1 MSDGGRSRR
10 LETLLFTDIVSSSE
24 IATKLGDARWGVLLA
39 RHHALV
45 RRELKRFGGHEID
58 TAGDGFF
65 ATFKV
70 PADGVRCACAAS
82 EAVRALGIE
91 IRAGLHFGEIEQT
104 KPKVAGIAV
113 VTASRIAALA
123 DAGEVLVSSTIEELV
138 AGSGIQF
145 EDRGSRALKG
155 VLGEKYIFA
164 VTAVDGATKSPP
176 LDPALAQVRL
186 ATIEKPPLVRSR
198 IGWSIAVAAAV
209 VIVGVFVGIQLVK
222 GTATDLASST
232 PSPRST
238 APVPTSSKVESSS
251 LVEIDPDTNRI
262 VSVTPVVVA
271 PDTPVVVPGGDVWVL
286 SQLGV
291 GGNGSLG
298 VIDPRTD
305 TAQTLDAIHSSAF
318 GFGLGYIWLT
328 QDRSLLRIPP
338 NPPQAGAAAL
348 QAIQVVKLPSGSS
361 GVGFYD
367 ASVWVS
373 NSLANKVYRV
383 DPVGGRI
390 VATILVGSNP
400 SGYFAFGFGGIW
412 APNNGDSTI
421 TFIDPRTNQA
431 DTFPVD
437 ARTSTTA
444 EGYGPAGVAV
454 GFGSV
459 WVSLSGVK
467 LARIDPTTHR
477 STIVSIGASPY
488 YYGSQVA
495 VGFGSVWVA
504 KGGDGAVAR
513 VDPKTGEVTNIALGS
528 DLLIPLG
535 LTTDRSHVW
544 VTVAG

>member
-1 MSDGGRSRR
+1 MADGGRSRR
-10 LETLLFTDIVSSSE
+10 LETLLFTDIVSSSD
-24 IATKLGDARWGVLLA
+24 IATELGDARWGVLLA

-65 ATFKV
+65 ATFSV
-70 PADGVRCACAAS
+70 PADGVRCACAVS
-82 EAVRALGIE
+82 EAVRELGIE

-123 DAGEVLVSSTIEELV
+123 GAGEVLISSTIEELV

-145 EDRGSRALKG
+145 EDRGARALKG
-155 VLGEKYIFA
+155 VPGEKHIFA
-164 VTAVDGATKSPP
+164 VAAVDGVTRSPP
-176 LDPALAQVRL
+176 LDPGVAHVRL
-186 ATIEKPPLVRSR
+186 ATIEKPTLDRSR
-198 IGWSIAVAAAV
+198 VRWGVAVAAAV
-209 VIVGVFVGIQLVK
+209 VIVGVIVGSQLVK
-222 GTATDLASST
+222 GTTTDLAST

-238 APVPTSSKVESSS
+238 GPVPSSSTVVPSS
-251 LVEIDPDTNRI
+251 LVEINPSTNRI

-298 VIDPRTD
+298 VIDPGTD
-305 TAQTLDAIHSSAF
+305 EAQTIDAIHSSAF
-318 GFGLGYIWLT
+318 GFGVGYIWLT
-328 QDRSLLRIPP
+328 QDRSLLRIAP
-338 NPPQAGAAAL
+338 NPPQAGAVAL
-348 QAIQVVKLPSGSS
+348 EPVQVVKLPSGSS

-383 DPVGGRI
+383 DPTRGRI
-390 VATILVGSNP
+390 VATISVGFNP
-400 SGYFAFGFGGIW
+400 SGYFAFGYGGIW

-421 TFIDPRTNQA
+421 TFIDPNTNRA

-444 EGYGPAGVAV
+444 EGFGPAGVAV

-504 KGGDGAVAR
+504 KGGEGAVAR
-513 VDPKTGEVTNIALGS
+513 VDPRTGEVTNISLGS
-528 DLLIPLG
+528 DRLVPLG